1 LSARWIVDGMNVI
14 GSRPTGWWR
23 DRPRAMRELVDELR
37 VLGEPVTVVFDGE
50 PFELGNDAVDVRFA
64 TRRGRNA
71 ADDDI
76 AAIVAQATD
85 PVRVVTSDAE
95 LAERVREHGAEVVGA
110 GSFRARLEAGAGA
123 AAGSATS
130 TAPSGKEASLTTATG
145 SPYALAFVDWL
156 ACAARGRAEPAARAT
171 EQLGEPVVHAGTA
184 GHVLDFDDTY
194 LPGIAH
200 LSAPV
205 APVALVL
212 GAELGRPAG
221 EVLEAYAEGFEAMGA
236 IARASH
242 PALYDGGWH
251 PTAVCGGAGAA
262 VAAARLLRAERDSA
276 VAVALLRASG
286 LLAAFGSHGKSLQVG
301 LAASTGLQA
310 ARLAAAG
317 ARVPLAEAA
326 RGFEEATGGRYAA
339 PGDELAIRENWIKAW
354 PCCLQTH
361 GAIEAASRARES
373 GAIEAALTVT
383 VHPVSLQAAAYGPR
397 PEDGLQAKFSIPYLT
412 AFTLLHGPP
421 SVESFDRVDQDACAL
436 AERIEVRTDRG
447 LLESECVLE
456 VDGDDVARVEAAL
469 GSPQRPMDAEALREK
484 VVGLAGEGLADALD
498 DLDRPAAELLE
509 LAGLGRPQMH
519 S

>member
-1 LSARWIVDGMNVI
+1 V
-14 GSRPTGWWR
+14 
-23 DRPRAMRELVDELR
+23 
-37 VLGEPVTVVFDGE
+37 
-50 PFELGNDAVDVRFA
+50 
-64 TRRGRNA
+64 
-71 ADDDI
+71 
-76 AAIVAQATD
+76 
-85 PVRVVTSDAE
+85 
-95 LAERVREHGAEVVGA
+95 
-110 GSFRARLEAGAGA
+110 
-123 AAGSATS
+123 
-130 TAPSGKEASLTTATG
+130 
-145 SPYALAFVDWL
+145 LAFVDWL
-156 ACAARGRAEPAARAT
+156 ACAARGRAEPAARTA
-171 EQLGEPVVHAGTA
+171 EELGDPVVHAGTA

-221 EVLEAYAEGFEAMGA
+221 EVVEAYAEGFEAMGA
-236 IARASH
+236 VARASH

-262 VAAARLLRAERDSA
+262 VAAARLLQADRDSA
-276 VAVALLRASG
+276 VAIALLRASG
-286 LLAAFGSHGKSLQVG
+286 LRAAFGSHGKSLQVG
-301 LAASTGLQA
+301 LAAGSGLQA

-326 RGFEEATGGRYAA
+326 SGFVEATGGRYAA
-339 PGDELAIRENWIKAW
+339 PGDELAIPHNWIKAW

-412 AFTLLHGPP
+412 AFTLLYGAPR
-421 SVESFDRVDQDACAL
+421 VESFDRVEQDACAL

-456 VDGDDVARVEAAL
+456 ADGDEVARVEAAL
-469 GSPQRPMDAEALREK
+469 GSPQRPMDAEALRDK
-484 VVGLAGEGLADALD
+484 VVGLAGERLADALD

-509 LAGLGRPQMH
+509 LAGLAGHQMQ